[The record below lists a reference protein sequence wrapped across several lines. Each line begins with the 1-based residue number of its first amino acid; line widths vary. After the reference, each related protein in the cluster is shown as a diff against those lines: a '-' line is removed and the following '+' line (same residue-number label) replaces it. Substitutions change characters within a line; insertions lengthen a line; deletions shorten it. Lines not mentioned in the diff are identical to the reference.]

1 MEFVGKLCQFVMSG
15 IRRLCCGDDEQ
26 DCVMV
31 DAVGS
36 GHLAVSECR
45 LNIGHAIPSHTTPYQ
60 AIPHHTTPYQTIA
73 HHTMACGWHSTVPL
87 DSVPL
92 NIGWAHLAEPIAQ
105 GHPPLCCLITLH
117 CIVTSARSEEI
128 LTVVTVVLS

>member
-1 MEFVGKLCQFVMSG
+1 MEFVGKLCQLVMSG
-15 IRRLCCGDDEQ
+15 VRRLWCGDDEQ

-45 LNIGHAIPSHTTPYQ
+45 LNIGHAIPSHTTPYHT
-60 AIPHHTTPYQTIA
+60 IPN
-73 HHTMACGWHSTVPL
+73 HTMACGWHSTVPL

>member
-1 MEFVGKLCQFVMSG
+1 
-15 IRRLCCGDDEQ
+15 
-26 DCVMV
+26 MV

-60 AIPHHTTPYQTIA
+60 AIA

>member
-1 MEFVGKLCQFVMSG
+1 MRFLGKLCQLVMGG

-45 LNIGHAIPSHTTPYQ
+45 LNIGHAIPSHTTPYHT
-60 AIPHHTTPYQTIA
+60 IPN
-73 HHTMACGWHSTVPL
+73 HTMACGWHSTVPL